1 MSKRIQSFFQP
12 IPKKPK
18 VGPTS
23 PDPSQPSNPLN
34 IQHQHQ
40 QQELEE
46 QEEQPPPLT
55 HHSSYPFPIPSLSPH
70 LSKALTNI
78 STTLNPPKPI
88 TNHPHLDLL
97 YFQPLLPP
105 QTAKTLFY
113 FLRNS
118 LPFYK
123 VQYTIHRGKTPT
135 KITTP
140 RFTTVFGVDAT
151 STFTADQEKTT
162 LLDTKIN
169 LPIPKTKYKCN
180 PRPIPPCLDHLRQV
194 VQTATQTPKDYYNFI
209 LINYYASN
217 TDSISYHSDDE
228 RFLGPNPS
236 IASLSLGAKRD
247 FLLKHKPGVE
257 AGSPLKFPLASGDM
271 VVMRGETQANWL
283 HSIPKRAGEG
293 GGRINVTFRRALV
306 VGGTE
311 NYYRYNVGDGGVWR
325 WDDKKG
331 RMVSVDEEGEKGI
344 GSG

>member
-18 VGPTS
+18 VEPSS
-23 PDPSQPSNPLN
+23 PDPSQPSNALD
-34 IQHQHQ
+34 IEQ
-40 QQELEE
+40 E
-46 QEEQPPPLT
+46 QEEQHEEEQQLPLT
-55 HHSSYPFPIPSLSPH
+55 HHPAYPFPIPNLPPH
-70 LSKALTNI
+70 LSKALSNI
-78 STTLNPPKPI
+78 SSTPKPI

-105 QTAKTLFY
+105 QTAHYLFH
-113 FLRNS
+113 FLRSS

-123 VQYTIHRGKTPT
+123 VQYTIHRGQTPT

-140 RFTTVFGVDAT
+140 RNTTVFGVDAT
-151 STFTADQEKTT
+151 STFTHDEGNKSLLCTKTNT
-162 LLDTKIN
+162 
-169 LPIPKTKYKCN
+169 PPPSPRYKCH
-180 PRPIPPCLDHLRQV
+180 PRPIPPCLEHLRQTIQSV
-194 VQTATQTPKDYYNFI
+194 TNTPPDYYNFI
-209 LINYYASN
+209 LVNYYASN

-247 FLLKHKPGVE
+247 FLLKHKPGIQ
-257 AGSPLKFPLASGDM
+257 AGPLKFPLASGDM

-283 HSIPKRAGEG
+283 HSVPKRAGDG

-306 VGGTE
+306 PGGTE

-325 WDDKKG
+325 WDGDRG
-331 RMVSVDEEGEKGI
+331 SMVLVGGEES
-344 GSG
+344 SG